1 MKMINTKKQSINAA
15 LIIIGAG
22 LLIYDLVSESDIVY
36 VKIGGLVILMI
47 GLYNS
52 TKQWASDNPKNTD
65 DQNDIPDEHLEDGY
79 SVDDI
84 SDDESK
90 LN

>member
-1 MKMINTKKQSINAA
+1 MINTKRQTINAV

-22 LLIYDLVSESDIVY
+22 LLIYDLVSVDDIVY
-36 VKIGGLVILMI
+36 IKIAGLVILMI

-52 TKQWASDNPKNTD
+52 TKQWASDNPKNK
-65 DQNDIPDEHLEDGY
+65 DENEENITKNHLDEDY
-79 SVDDI
+79 SVEDI
-84 SDDESK
+84 SDEDSK

>member
-1 MKMINTKKQSINAA
+1 MINTKRQTLNAV

-22 LLIYDLVSESDIVY
+22 LLIYDLVSVQDIVY
-36 VKIGGLVILMI
+36 IKIAGLVILMI

-52 TKQWASDNPKNTD
+52 TKQWASDNPKNK
-65 DQNDIPDEHLEDGY
+65 DENEENHTENHLEEDY
-79 SVDDI
+79 SVEDVPE
-84 SDDESK
+84 DESK